1 MKATITMQ
9 VDVDPGER
17 PGTRWNRLERVTR
30 LVAGYTTQLRHVRGV
45 GSVTA
50 QTDTTDDND
59 TTARISI
66 PIEGPPT

>member
-9 VDVDPGER
+9 VDLDPGER

-30 LVAGYTTQLRHVRGV
+30 LIAGYTTQLRHVRGV

-50 QTDTTDDND
+50 HTGAESEDETIG
-59 TTARISI
+59 RISI
-66 PIEGPPT
+66 PI